1 MGCLTAPEKG
11 VTDKELDVN
20 ATLERLYRS
29 EDLSPEALEDLFTR
43 LIAGVLDPVLL
54 AALLIALKIKGER
67 GSEIAAAARALRE
80 GSRLFPR
87 PDYFFADSCGTGG
100 DGKGTLNVSSGVAF
114 AAAACGLPVAKH
126 GNRSVSSRSG
136 SADVLEVL
144 GVNVRLD
151 PTHARRC
158 LDEAGVAFLFA
169 PDYHPGIAHA
179 MPVRRALG
187 TRTLFNAIGPLV
199 NPACPPCQLAGVYA
213 PELVVPMAEALAE
226 LGVERA
232 LVVHGDGLD
241 EIALHGPTV
250 AARVGNGVVEE
261 LALTPE
267 QAGLKRRPLEALAG
281 GEPAANARA
290 LAAVLDGR
298 EQGAYAESIA
308 LNTGALL
315 WVAERAQ
322 SLTEGTDMAW
332 NVLAS
337 GRAGE
342 RLERLRALGAEG

>member
-1 MGCLTAPEKG
+1 MG
-11 VTDKELDVN
+11 DVS
-20 ATLERLYRS
+20 AVLERLYRS
-29 EDLSPEALEDLFTR
+29 EDLAPDALEDLFTR
-43 LIAGVLDPVLL
+43 LIAGELDPVLL

-80 GSRLFPR
+80 GGRPFPR
-87 PDYFFADSCGTGG
+87 PDYVFADSCGTGG

-114 AAAACGLPVAKH
+114 AAAACGLPIAKH

-144 GVNVRLD
+144 GVNVRAD
-151 PTHARRC
+151 AAVARRC

-179 MPVRRALG
+179 MPVRRALA
-187 TRTLFNAIGPLV
+187 TRTLFNVLGPLV
-199 NPACPPCQLAGVYA
+199 NPARPPCQLAGVYA
-213 PELVVPMAEALAE
+213 PDLVAPMAEALAM

-241 EIALHGPTV
+241 EIALHGPTI
-250 AARVGNGVVEE
+250 AARVSDGVVEE
-261 LALTPE
+261 LTLTPE
-267 QAGLKRRPLEALAG
+267 QAGLERRPLEALAG
-281 GEPAANARA
+281 GEPEANARA
-290 LAAVLDGR
+290 LMAALGG
-298 EQGAYAESIA
+298 EETGAYAEAIA

-315 WVAERAQ
+315 WVAERAA
-322 SLTEGTDMAW
+322 SLTDGVEQARDA
-332 NVLAS
+332 LAS

-342 RLERLRALGAEG
+342 RLEQLRVLSAGS